1 MATSS
6 IEHKTQGPKK
16 ALSTSSEDLST
27 YDLVLQV
34 HSPTNAQTGAAS
46 PEASIG
52 IQYLLKTLDVN
63 QFKIA
68 VRPDSI
74 VDSFLVFIKL
84 EDAEFELLVKKA
96 QKVDDLYGVSQ
107 IGSFDKITPADRLRL
122 VNAKLTSPQS
132 EGGAQI
138 TVGEGKWSYVRSC
151 VPVSSVKSTSKGQD
165 LFKKSLL
172 KFFDADSL
180 RQQTGFL
187 LKNFGSKYTLYF
199 KVVSEYSVFLVLL
212 SAVGLAS
219 QYFYGPLSKVFTA
232 LNLIIGASFYLC
244 WYGSEKKWA
253 SEWNVIN
260 VAHVDVSRTDKKD
273 PPYKVLLR
281 KVLFAPIALGSSLNL
296 VFYQFVCFLI
306 EIFVNEIY
314 QGPGKIVL
322 SLVPTVL
329 VCSIVPVCTLVY
341 STIISYYLKFENN
354 PTKAAHSKSYLIKM
368 FMFNFLSSY
377 VPLLITSF
385 IYLPSGYKVNS
396 YLGNIAAFV
405 ADISN
410 RNAKIPQIPVLAK
423 DYSVNS
429 LRLKTQFTYFI
440 LTNQIV
446 GVFLEFGLPLVLRK
460 LAAIPALGK
469 FLGASAP
476 APVEDAPE
484 EKELLAGLRHKL
496 ALPVYNI
503 NDDYRQFILQFGFM
517 IMFGPTWSSSVL
529 ISLAIEL
536 LQMKADFFK
545 IMKLVRP
552 PIADRAESSHP
563 WPLFLKSLLIIGS
576 FTSVAITLMYNGG
589 DLGSYVDKSSIKTS
603 LSAVLPASLIA
614 CLLMQAGLYFGECL
628 IDEYYS
634 DPGTETDKREKLIC
648 NILKD
653 TNPSEKAP
661 TMNDVETLIAESLTL
676 TAATSKVAPKEKKGK
691 KAE

>member
-1 MATSS
+1 MVEAS
-6 IEHKTQGPKK
+6 IKHKTKQ
-16 ALSTSSEDLST
+16 ALSTPNEDLST

-34 HSPTNAQTGAAS
+34 YSPADAKTGAAL

-52 IQYLLKTLDVN
+52 IQYLLKTLDMN
-63 QFKIA
+63 RFKIA

-74 VDSFLVFIKL
+74 VDSFLVFIKV
-84 EDAEFELLVKKA
+84 EDAEFEQLVKKA
-96 QKVDDLYGVSQ
+96 QKVDSLYGVSQ
-107 IGSFDKITPADRLRL
+107 LDSFDKITPADRLRL
-122 VNAKLTSPQS
+122 VNAKLTSPKS
-132 EGGAQI
+132 EGGAEI
-138 TVGEGKWSYVRSC
+138 TVGEGKWSYVGSC
-151 VPVSSVKSTSKGQD
+151 VPVSSVKATSQGLD
-165 LFKKSLL
+165 IFKKSAY
-172 KFFDADSL
+172 KFFDASSL
-180 RQQTGFL
+180 KQQTGFL
-187 LKNFGSKYTLYF
+187 LKNFGTKYTFYF
-199 KVVSEYSVFLVLL
+199 KVVSEYSVFLVVL

-219 QYFYGPLSKVFTA
+219 QYFYGSLSKVFTA

-253 SEWNVIN
+253 KDWNVVN
-260 VAHVDVSRTDKKD
+260 VGHVDVSRTDKKD

-296 VFYQFVCFLI
+296 VFYQFACFLI
-306 EIFVNEIY
+306 EIFLNEIY
-314 QGPGKIVL
+314 QGPGKMFL
-322 SLVPTVL
+322 SLVPTIL
-329 VCSIVPVCTLVY
+329 VCSIVPVCTFFY

-368 FMFNFLSSY
+368 FLYNFLSSY

-385 IYLPSGYKVNS
+385 VYLPGGYKVNS
-396 YLGNIAAFV
+396 YLGKIDSFV
-405 ADISN
+405 ADFSN
-410 RNAKIPQIPVLAK
+410 RNAKLPHIPVLTK

-446 GVFLEFGLPLVLRK
+446 GVFMEFGLPFILRK
-460 LAAIPALGK
+460 LAAVPALGK
-469 FLGASAP
+469 LLGAPASAP
-476 APVEDAPE
+476 VKDSDK

-496 ALPVYNI
+496 ALPAYDV

-536 LQMKADFFK
+536 IQVKADFFK

-552 PIADRAESSHP
+552 PTADRAESSYP
-563 WPLFLKSLLIIGS
+563 WPLFLKTLLIIGS

-589 DLGSYVDKSSIKTS
+589 DLGAYVDKSSVKTS
-603 LSAVLPASLIA
+603 LPAVFLAALIS
-614 CLLMQAGLYFGECL
+614 CLLMQAGLYFGESL

-634 DPGTETDKREKLIC
+634 DPGSETAKREKVIC
-648 NILKD
+648 HILK
-653 TNPSEKAP
+653 NSQPSGKAASL
-661 TMNDVETLIAESLTL
+661 NDVQSLITESLAL
-676 TAATSKVAPKEKKGK
+676 TASTRKVVPAEKKGK